1 MNIHGYPFFFVGIKF
16 AMKKLDIQ
24 LLLTGDELMSG
35 DVVDS
40 NSCMMA
46 DILKQ
51 KGLVF
56 SRKVTVG
63 DNLDLLVREI
73 EHLSKDSDVLIING
87 GLGPTIDDKTAQA
100 LALVVQEPL
109 QEHPDVFAQ
118 LKSWCESRGYE
129 LNGPNRKQA
138 LLPKGVDILHNPTG
152 SAPGFS
158 ITHNKCLIMCTP
170 GVPSEVKSMLQT
182 SIMPILDTMN
192 PGAFTQVVRLQ
203 VFGMGESGMQKLI
216 TESLPDWPDNI
227 ELGFRAA
234 FPQVE
239 VKLTV
244 HDEQAAKALPFWQE
258 QIERLLGAHIIGE
271 GGSQLPNILVSLL
284 QKQSSQVTLAESCT
298 GGLIAAKVTSVSGSS
313 QVFEGGFVSYSNNIK
328 MRILNVKEQTL
339 QADGAVSEKVVKEM
353 AQGAIALSDAKWS
366 IAVSGVAGPNGG
378 TQEKP
383 VGTVWLAWG
392 QKDNIKTQKLFYPG
406 SREYFQE
413 FIASAALDL
422 LRRELLGIEE
432 EPFYF
437 TKK

>member
-1 MNIHGYPFFFVGIKF
+1 
-16 AMKKLDIQ
+16 MKKLDIQ

-35 DVVDS
+35 DVLDS

-63 DNLDLLVREI
+63 DNLELLVREI
-73 EHLSKDSDVLIING
+73 ERLSKDSDVLIING
-87 GLGPTIDDKTAQA
+87 GLGPTIDDKTAEA
-100 LALVVQEPL
+100 LGVVVQQPL
-109 QEHPDVFAQ
+109 QEHPLALSQ
-118 LKSWCESRGYE
+118 LQSWCESRGYE

-158 ITHNKCLIMCTP
+158 ISYNDCLIMCTP
-170 GVPSEVKSMLQT
+170 GVPSEVKAMLQQ
-182 SIMPILDTMN
+182 SIMPVLDTMN

-203 VFGMGESGMQKLI
+203 VFGMGESGMQRLI
-216 TESLPDWPDNI
+216 TESLPDWPAEI

-239 VKLTV
+239 IKLTV
-244 HDEQAAKALPFWQE
+244 HDQKAEQALPYWQKKVE
-258 QIERLLGAHIIGE
+258 NLLGAHIIGDDD
-271 GGSQLPNILVSLL
+271 SQLPNILVNLL
-284 QKQSSQVTLAESCT
+284 QSQKSQVTLAESCT

-313 QVFEGGFVSYSNNIK
+313 QVFEGGFVSYSNDIK
-328 MRILNVKEQTL
+328 MRLLNVKKETL
-339 QADGAVSEKVVKEM
+339 QAEGAVSEGVVQEM
-353 AQGAIALSDAKWS
+353 AQGAIELSHAKWS

-378 TQEKP
+378 TEDKP
-383 VGTVWLAWG
+383 VGTVWIAWG
-392 QKDNIKTQKLFYPG
+392 QTGNIKTRKLFYPG
-406 SREYFQE
+406 SRAYFQE

-422 LRRELLGIEE
+422 LRRELLGIAE
-432 EPFYF
+432 EPYYF
-437 TKK
+437 TRK

>member
-1 MNIHGYPFFFVGIKF
+1 
-16 AMKKLDIQ
+16 MKKLDIQ

-35 DVVDS
+35 DVLDS

-63 DNLDLLVREI
+63 DNLELLVREI
-73 EHLSKDSDVLIING
+73 EHLSQDSDVLIING

-100 LALVVQEPL
+100 LALVVQQPL
-109 QEHPDVFAQ
+109 QEHPVALSQ
-118 LKSWCESRGYE
+118 LQRWCEMRGYD

-138 LLPKGVDILHNPTG
+138 LLPKGVEILHNPSG

-158 ITHNKCLIMCTP
+158 ILHNDCLIMCTP
-170 GVPSEVKSMLQT
+170 GVPSEVKSMLAK
-182 SIMPILDTMN
+182 SIMPILDKLN

-203 VFGMGESGMQKLI
+203 VFGMGESSMQRLI
-216 TESLPDWPDNI
+216 TESLPDWPDSI

-244 HDEQAAKALPFWQE
+244 HDEQAAQLLPYWQE
-258 QIERLLGAHIIGE
+258 QVEQLLGAHIIGE
-271 GGSQLPNILVSLL
+271 GDSQLPGILVSLL
-284 QKQSSQVTLAESCT
+284 QEQNSQVTLAESCT
-298 GGLIAAKVTSVSGSS
+298 GGLIAAKVTSISGSS
-313 QVFEGGFVSYSNNIK
+313 QVFEGGIVSYSNDIK
-328 MRILNVKEQTL
+328 MRILNVKEDTL
-339 QADGAVSEKVVKEM
+339 QKEGAVSQGVVQEM
-353 AQGAIALSDAKWS
+353 AQGAMALTNAKWS
-366 IAVSGVAGPNGG
+366 IAVSGVAGPSGG
-378 TQEKP
+378 TPEKP

-392 QKDNIKTQKLFYPG
+392 QKDSLKTQKLFYPG

-422 LRRELLGIEE
+422 LRRELLNLEE
-432 EPFYF
+432 EPYYF

>member
-1 MNIHGYPFFFVGIKF
+1 
-16 AMKKLDIQ
+16 MKKLDIQ

-35 DVVDS
+35 DVLDS

-63 DNLDLLVREI
+63 DSLDLLVREI
-73 EHLSKDSDVLIING
+73 ERLSQDSDVLIING
-87 GLGPTIDDKTAQA
+87 GLGPTIDDKTAEA
-100 LALVVQEPL
+100 LALVVNQPL
-109 QEHPDVFAQ
+109 QEHPVALSQ
-118 LKSWCESRGYE
+118 LQSWCEKRGYE

-138 LLPKGVDILHNPTG
+138 LLPKDVNILHNPTG

-158 ITHNKCLIMCTP
+158 ILHNDCLIMCTP
-170 GVPSEVKSMLQT
+170 GVPSEVKSMLQK

-216 TESLPDWPDNI
+216 TESLPDWPENI

-244 HDEQAAKALPFWQE
+244 HDKQAAQLLPYWQE
-258 QIERLLGAHIIGE
+258 QVELLLGAHIIGE
-271 GGSQLPNILVSLL
+271 GASQLPEIIVSLL
-284 QKQSSQVTLAESCT
+284 QAQTSQVTLAESCT
-298 GGLIAAKVTSVSGSS
+298 GGLIAAKVTSMSGSS
-313 QVFEGGFVSYSNNIK
+313 QVFEGGIVSYSNDIK
-328 MRILNVKEQTL
+328 MRILKVKEATL
-339 QADGAVSEKVVKEM
+339 QKEGAVSQGVVQEM
-353 AQGAIALSDAKWS
+353 AQGAMALTGAKWS
-366 IAVSGVAGPNGG
+366 IAVSGIAGPSGG
-378 TQEKP
+378 TPEKP

-392 QKDNIKTQKLFYPG
+392 QKDKLKTQKLFYPG

-422 LRRELLGIEE
+422 LRRELLGIKE
-432 EPFYF
+432 EPYYF
-437 TKK
+437 TRK

>member
-1 MNIHGYPFFFVGIKF
+1 
-16 AMKKLDIQ
+16 MKKLDIQ

-35 DVVDS
+35 DVLDS

-51 KGLVF
+51 KGLVL

-100 LALVVQEPL
+100 LALVVQQPL
-109 QEHPDVFAQ
+109 QEHPLALKQ
-118 LKSWCESRGYE
+118 LQSWCELRGYD

-138 LLPKGVDILHNPTG
+138 LLPKGVDILHNPNG

-158 ITHNKCLIMCTP
+158 ILHNDCLIMCTP
-170 GVPSEVKSMLQT
+170 GVPSEVKSMLHK

-203 VFGMGESGMQKLI
+203 VFGMGESGMQRLI

-244 HDEQAAKALPFWQE
+244 HDEQAAQLLPYWQE
-258 QIERLLGAHIIGE
+258 QVELLLGAHIIGE
-271 GGSQLPNILVSLL
+271 GDSQLPEILVSLL
-284 QKQSSQVTLAESCT
+284 QKQTSQVTLAESCT
-298 GGLIAAKVTSVSGSS
+298 GGLIAAKVTSISGSS
-313 QVFEGGFVSYSNNIK
+313 QVFEGGIVSYSNDIK
-328 MRILNVKEQTL
+328 MRILNVKEDTL
-339 QADGAVSEKVVKEM
+339 QKEGAVSQGVVQEM
-353 AQGAIALSDAKWS
+353 AQGAMALTHAKWS
-366 IAVSGVAGPNGG
+366 IAVSGIAGPNGG
-378 TQEKP
+378 SEDKP

-392 QKDNIKTQKLFYPG
+392 HKNKLKTQKLFYPA

-422 LRRELLGIEE
+422 LRRELLGIED
-432 EPFYF
+432 EPYYF
-437 TKK
+437 TRK

>member
-1 MNIHGYPFFFVGIKF
+1 
-16 AMKKLDIQ
+16 MKKLNIQ

-35 DVVDS
+35 DVLDT

-56 SRKVTVG
+56 NRKVTVG
-63 DNLDLLVREI
+63 DNLELLVQEI
-73 EHLSKDSDVLIING
+73 EHLSQDSDVLIING
-87 GLGPTIDDKTAQA
+87 GLGPTIDDKTAEA
-100 LALVVQEPL
+100 LALVVQQPL
-109 QEHPDVFAQ
+109 EENPKALSQ
-118 LKSWCESRGYE
+118 LKKWCESRGYE

-158 ITHNKCLIMCTP
+158 INHNNCLIMCTP
-170 GVPSEVKSMLQT
+170 GVPSEVKSMLQE
-182 SIMPILDTMN
+182 SIMPVLDNIN
-192 PGAFTQVVRLQ
+192 PGAFTQVIRFQ
-203 VFGMGESGMQKLI
+203 VFGMGESSMQKTI
-216 TESLPDWPDNI
+216 TEALPDWPDNI

-244 HDEQAAKALPFWQE
+244 HDKQAAQALPHWQTQVE
-258 QIERLLGAHIIGE
+258 KLLGAHIIGE
-271 GGSQLPNILVSLL
+271 GDTQLPQLLVSLL
-284 QKQSSQVTLAESCT
+284 QEQGSQLTLAESCT

-328 MRILNVKEQTL
+328 MSLLDVTENSLNEH
-339 QADGAVSEKVVKEM
+339 GAVSEPVVQEM
-353 AQGAIALSDAKWS
+353 AEGARKITNAKWS
-366 IAVSGVAGPNGG
+366 LAVSGIAGPDGG
-378 TQEKP
+378 SPEKP

-392 QKDNIKTQKLFYPG
+392 QKDNMKTQKLFYPS

-413 FIASAALDL
+413 FVACAALDL
-422 LRRELLGIEE
+422 LRRELLGIKEK
-432 EPFYF
+432 PFYF

>member
-1 MNIHGYPFFFVGIKF
+1 MT
-16 AMKKLDIQ
+16 KLNIQ

-35 DVVDS
+35 DVLDS

-100 LALVVQEPL
+100 LGLVVQQPL
-109 QEHPDVFAQ
+109 QEHPDALSQ

-158 ITHNKCLIMCTP
+158 ITHNNCLIMCTP
-170 GVPSEVKSMLQT
+170 GVPSEVKAMLQQ
-182 SIMPILDTMN
+182 SIMPVLDTMN

-258 QIERLLGAHIIGE
+258 QVERLLGAHIIGE

-284 QKQSSQVTLAESCT
+284 QKQNSQVTLAESCT

-313 QVFEGGFVSYSNNIK
+313 EVFEGGFVSYSNRIK
-328 MRILNVKEQTL
+328 TRILNVKEQTL
-339 QADGAVSEKVVKEM
+339 QADGAVSEKVVQEM
-353 AQGAIALSDAKWS
+353 AQGAIALSHAKWS

-378 TQEKP
+378 TTEKP

-392 QKDNIKTQKLFYPG
+392 QKDNMKTQKLFYPG

-422 LRRELLGIEE
+422 LRRELLGLKE

>member
-1 MNIHGYPFFFVGIKF
+1 
-16 AMKKLDIQ
+16 MKKLNIQ

-35 DVVDS
+35 DVLDT

-63 DNLDLLVREI
+63 DNLELLVQEI
-73 EHLSKDSDVLIING
+73 EHLSQDSDVLIING
-87 GLGPTIDDKTAQA
+87 GLGPTIDDKTAEA
-100 LALVVQEPL
+100 LALVVQQPL
-109 QEHPDVFAQ
+109 QENPTALSQ
-118 LKSWCESRGYE
+118 LQKWCESRGYE

-138 LLPKGVDILHNPTG
+138 LLPKGVEILHNPTG

-158 ITHNKCLIMCTP
+158 ISHNNCLIMCTP
-170 GVPSEVKSMLQT
+170 GVPSEVKSMLQQ
-182 SIMPILDTMN
+182 SIMPVLDKMN

-216 TESLPDWPDNI
+216 TESLPDWPNDI

-244 HDEQAAKALPFWQE
+244 HDKQVAQTLPYWQE
-258 QIERLLGAHIIGE
+258 QVERLLGAHIIGE
-271 GGSQLPNILVSLL
+271 GGSQLPSIIVGLL
-284 QKQSSQVTLAESCT
+284 KSQNSQVTLAESCT
-298 GGLIAAKVTSVSGSS
+298 GGLIAAKVTSISGSS

-328 MRILNVKEQTL
+328 MRLLNVKEKSL
-339 QADGAVSEKVVKEM
+339 NENGAVSEQVVQEM
-353 AQGAIALSDAKWS
+353 AQGAITLSDAKWS
-366 IAVSGVAGPNGG
+366 IAVSGVAGPDGG
-378 TQEKP
+378 SPEKP

-392 QKDNIKTQKLFYPG
+392 QKDNMKTQKLFYPT

-413 FIASAALDL
+413 FVACAALDL
-422 LRRELLGIEE
+422 LRRELLGIKEK
-432 EPFYF
+432 PFYF